1 MKKYTLELTERE
13 KLMLSYSVWR
23 FMNDSYDRLEIASQ
37 TKKVKSGH
45 RNVKAEMITEKTA
58 FRLDAKDAEKL
69 VGRIRKL
76 EPKS

>member
-13 KLMLSYSVWR
+13 KLILSYSVWR
-23 FMNDSYDRLEIASQ
+23 FMNDAYDRLEIASQ
-37 TKKVKSGH
+37 TKKVKSGN

-58 FRLDAKDAEKL
+58 LRLDAKDAEKL